1 MEIFETHPAITAL
14 RNGEAVT
21 DLQLVALERTL
32 RRELGGSNI
41 QLSES
46 NIRKAFNL
54 KMTSLLAFLRVLLE
68 FEALPDYKDIVERNF
83 EQFITQH
90 QYNAN
95 QIRFLR
101 AVQSVFLQKR
111 RLEVADLYDEPLDRF
126 GEDAVERWFTE
137 DEVNELI
144 YFTEQFAA

>member
-54 KMTSLLAFLRVLLE
+54 KVTSLLAFLRVLLE

-111 RLEVADLYDEPLDRF
+111 WLEVADLYDEPLDRF